1 MQGAGC
7 RKRCNHKN
15 RFNLFNDE
23 EDVNNMEFRT
33 ESRNNININKWCR
46 MLDLD
51 QIARKKVKRSMH

>member
-23 EDVNNMEFRT
+23 EDVNNMEYRT
-33 ESRNNININKWCR
+33 ESRNIILILINGAECWTLTK
-46 MLDLD
+46 
-51 QIARKKVKRSMH
+51 